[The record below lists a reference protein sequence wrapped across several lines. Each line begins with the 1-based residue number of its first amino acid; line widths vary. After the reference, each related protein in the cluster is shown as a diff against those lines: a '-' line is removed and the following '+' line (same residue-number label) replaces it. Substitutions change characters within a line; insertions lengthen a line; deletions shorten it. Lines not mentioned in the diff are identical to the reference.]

1 MIRLFHQEALEFLQ
15 AKPKGYRTIW
25 MDIPDNIGVDY
36 GEPDDNRPDYFDWL
50 QSLITLGM
58 RTGACSIWISYNSKH
73 DVELKYRLFKIL
85 RARSHWTCR
94 TIMWRYTFG
103 QYLKKDHAYGYRPIV
118 RLNIKGYPWK
128 FDGIRVQSKRMEL
141 GDPRAAGPK
150 IPDDVWDFVDSWEFP
165 RVTGNSKERKRWA
178 PNQHPVL
185 LVERIFKMSGDPVL
199 ELFTGSG
206 SAIQAA
212 RNLGIKLDTVELDSG
227 RVEQLEAAYS
237 LERQ

>member
-1 MIRLFHQEALEFLQ
+1 
-15 AKPKGYRTIW
+15 
-25 MDIPDNIGVDY
+25 
-36 GEPDDNRPDYFDWL
+36 
-50 QSLITLGM
+50 
-58 RTGACSIWISYNSKH
+58 
-73 DVELKYRLFKIL
+73 
-85 RARSHWTCR
+85 
-94 TIMWRYTFG
+94 
-103 QYLKKDHAYGYRPIV
+103 
-118 RLNIKGYPWK
+118 
-128 FDGIRVQSKRMEL
+128 MEL

-227 RVEQLEAAYS
+227 RVDQLEAAYS